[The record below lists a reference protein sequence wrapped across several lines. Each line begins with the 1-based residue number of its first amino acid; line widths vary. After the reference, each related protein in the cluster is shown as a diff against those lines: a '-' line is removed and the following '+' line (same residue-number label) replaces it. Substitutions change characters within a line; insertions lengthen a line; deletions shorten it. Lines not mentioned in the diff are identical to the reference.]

1 MARIGGP
8 RVISPSSPGGPTRR
22 AALTTAPA
30 VLVVLLVLGPAL
42 VTVLLQSL
50 GMMPVFGEPRLSLD
64 AWTETSSLLESAGVS
79 LYIATLST
87 ALAVTV
93 GLVIAVYALTAG
105 RRGRLIA
112 ALSAATIPIPHLVAS
127 GAIGLLLAD
136 AGFLARLLGMPEG
149 FPQMVGTSWWTAV
162 LLEFAWKESAFVA
175 LVVLGSIS
183 RSARTLSE
191 TASTLGA
198 SWWQRLVHVILPLA
212 RVPLVVSGLVVFV
225 YTLGSYEAPWLLGP
239 LAPEPLSVRAVRL
252 FGSTQLS
259 ARPEAMATALTSV
272 MIAMLTIAAGLLL
285 TRRPRGRT

>member
-1 MARIGGP
+1 M
-8 RVISPSSPGGPTRR
+8 ISPSSPGGPTRR